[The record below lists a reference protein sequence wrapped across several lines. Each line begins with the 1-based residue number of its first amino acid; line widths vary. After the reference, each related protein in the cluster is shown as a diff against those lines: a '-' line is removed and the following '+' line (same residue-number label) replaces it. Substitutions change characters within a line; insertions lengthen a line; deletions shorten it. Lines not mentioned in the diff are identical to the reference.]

1 MRFHTLRAVLALAA
15 LLPFQAVAAK
25 IVGGPVVVHVGPKS
39 ATIVWV
45 VEDFQVELG
54 DAPDAAGRTSA
65 PGLRSVR
72 ATFTGLKP
80 GRRYYYKV
88 PGYDG
93 VGGSFRTAPV
103 GDAEFQFV
111 VFGDTRTRHKMHRD
125 IVSAIVQETEPDFVI
140 HTGDLVSNGRESA
153 QWPRFFEIEAPLLRK
168 AAFFPVLGNH
178 ERNSPHFHDFF
189 AIESPYYSFDWGR
202 VHFIILNSDFG
213 NAAATK
219 EAKQRFWDDQLRW
232 LERDLAEH
240 QDAALRFVAMHHPPF
255 TAVGRRQGGKKRVAD
270 MVPLFEKYNVTAV
283 YLGHDHNYQHHLIG
297 GVHYIVTG
305 GGGAPL
311 YPVDAPLDG
320 VTLKVESVEHYVRV
334 AVKGG
339 RAVSEAVALDGRVID
354 RVALPDVEP
363 AESE

>member
-1 MRFHTLRAVLALAA
+1 MLRTRSLLPLLLLLAA
-15 LLPFQAVAAK
+15 AAAYAAQ
-25 IVGGPVVVHVGPKS
+25 IVGGPLVVHAGPKS

-45 VEDFQVELG
+45 VQDFQVELG
-54 DAPDAAGRTSA
+54 DSPDSVDRTSA
-65 PGLRSVR
+65 PGLRAVR
-72 ATFTGLKP
+72 VSFTGLKP
-80 GRRYYYKV
+80 GKRYYYKV
-88 PGYDG
+88 PGRDG
-93 VGGSFRTAPV
+93 LGGSFRTAPR
-103 GDAEFQFV
+103 GDADFQFV

-125 IVSAIVQETEPDFVI
+125 IVEAIVRDTEPDFVI

-202 VHFIILNSDFG
+202 AHFVILNSDYG
-213 NAAATK
+213 NVAASKETK
-219 EAKQRFWDDQLRW
+219 ERFWDDQLRW

-255 TAVGRRQGGKKRVAD
+255 TAVKRRQRGKKRVGD

-283 YLGHDHNYQHHLIG
+283 YLGHDHNYQHHVIG

-334 AVKGG
+334 AVQGD
-339 RAVSEAVALDGRVID
+339 RAVSEAVTLDGRIIE
-354 RVALPDVEP
+354 RVEFPGRDTTD
-363 AESE
+363 